1 MLDQRIKLGK
11 NVLVSLIEQIPN
23 DLTGIER
30 LNFISQLLAKQPE
43 DVHHQAR
50 QAVECLLTT
59 MQSKE
64 ASDLDFGSIGG
75 NGLIWYRIAGSKS
88 PDPEIGTLSLDESDI
103 LLLNLL
109 MPEARQELWKNRQLE
124 FSYELISGAG
134 RQRFRSAVYLDLD
147 HLAINFRRIN
157 PEVRPF
163 QGLGLHRTAARLL
176 SLEFESRGLV
186 LITGITGSGKST
198 TLDTI
203 NDANNH
209 HSHGHIVIISDPL
222 EYIHVSQKCLV
233 RHREVGR
240 DVRSFKE
247 GTIQALRQDPDIIL
261 IGEMRDPD
269 TIATVLEA
277 ADSGHKLFTTLHT
290 SSAVESIDRIL
301 GESAPLEQNRIR
313 ERLANVLT
321 CVISQKLIPSL
332 DGKLVLA
339 KEVMVAN
346 VAVRAAI
353 RNNHT
358 DEIYQI
364 IQQCGNEGM
373 ITMEQD
379 LARLYK
385 GRMISYEEAINNANN
400 KKRFE
405 EVVRYDRQQV

>member
-1 MLDQRIKLGK
+1 MLDQRIKLAK
-11 NVLVSLIEQIPN
+11 QMMVSLIEQIPN
-23 DLTGIER
+23 DLAGLER
-30 LNFISQLLAKQPE
+30 LDFISQMLAKQAE
-43 DVHHQAR
+43 DVRHHLR
-50 QAVECLLTT
+50 QAVECLLVT

-64 ASDLDFGSIGG
+64 ASDLDFGSVGS
-75 NGLIWYRIAGSKS
+75 NGMIWYRVHGRKS
-88 PDPEIGTLSLDESDI
+88 PDPEVGTLSLDETDL

-109 MPEARQELWKNRQLE
+109 TPGARETLWKNRQLE
-124 FSYELISGAG
+124 FSYELISPSG
-134 RQRFRSAVYLDLD
+134 RQRFRSAMYLDLD
-147 HLAINFRRIN
+147 HLAINYRRIN

-163 QGLGLHRTAARLL
+163 QGLGLHRQAARLL
-176 SLEFESRGLV
+176 SLSFESRGLV

-203 NDANNH
+203 IDANNH
-209 HSHGHIVIISDPL
+209 HTDGHIVIISDPL

-240 DVRSFKE
+240 DVQSFKD
-247 GTIQALRQDPDIIL
+247 GTIQALRQDPDIIV

-277 ADSGHKLFTTLHT
+277 ADSGHKVFATLHT

-301 GESAPLEQNRIR
+301 GESAPSEQARIR
-313 ERLANVLT
+313 ERLASVLT
-321 CVISQKLIPSL
+321 CVISQKLIPGL

-346 VAVRAAI
+346 VPVRAAI

-364 IQQCGNEGM
+364 IQQCGTEGM
-373 ITMEQD
+373 ITLEQD

-385 GRMISYEEAINNANN
+385 SRIISYEEALSNANN

-405 EVVRYDRQQV
+405 DVVRYDRPHA

>member
-1 MLDQRIKLGK
+1 MIDQRIQIAK
-11 NVLVSLIEQIPN
+11 NMLAGLIEQITSR
-23 DLTGIER
+23 LEGIER
-30 LNFISQLLAKQPE
+30 LIFIGQLLDKQPE
-43 DVHHQAR
+43 EVHHQLR
-50 QAVECLLTT
+50 QAVDCLLTT
-59 MQSKE
+59 MQSKD
-64 ASDLDFGSIGG
+64 ASDLDFGSVGG
-75 NGLIWYRIAGSKS
+75 NGMIWYRVYGRKS
-88 PDPEIGTLSLDESDI
+88 PDAEIGTFSLDETDI
-103 LLLNLL
+103 LQLNLL
-109 MPEARQELWKNRQLE
+109 MPVAREELWKNRQLE
-124 FSYELISGAG
+124 FSYELISQAG
-134 RQRFRSAVYLDLD
+134 RQRFRSAVYLDLN
-147 HLAINFRRIN
+147 HLAVNFRRIN

-163 QGLGLHRTAARLL
+163 QGLGLHRNVARLL
-176 SLEFESRGLV
+176 SLEFEQRGLV

-203 NDANNH
+203 IDANNQ
-209 HSHGHIVIISDPL
+209 HSNGHIVIISDPL

-247 GTIQALRQDPDIIL
+247 GTIQALRQDPDIIV

-277 ADSGHKLFTTLHT
+277 ADSGHKVFATLHT
-290 SSAVESIDRIL
+290 SSAVESVDRIL
-301 GESAPLEQNRIR
+301 GESQPLEQTRIR

-321 CVISQKLIPSL
+321 CVISQKLVPSL
-332 DGKLVLA
+332 DGKLILA

-346 VAVRAAI
+346 VSVRSAI

-364 IQQCGNEGM
+364 IQQGGNEGM

-385 GRMISYEEAINNANN
+385 NHMISYEEALNNANN

-405 EVVRYDRQQV
+405 DVVRYDRQRV

>member
-1 MLDQRIKLGK
+1 MLDQRIKLAK
-11 NVLVSLIEQIPN
+11 QALVGLIEQIPN
-23 DLTGIER
+23 NLTGIER
-30 LNFISQLLAKQPE
+30 LNFISQLLARQPE
-43 DVHHQAR
+43 DVHHQLR
-50 QAVECLLTT
+50 QAVECLLVA

-64 ASDLDFGSIGG
+64 ASDLDFGSIGS
-75 NGLIWYRIAGSKS
+75 NGMVWFRVYGSKS
-88 PDPEIGTLSLDESDI
+88 PVPEIDTLSLDETDI

-109 MPEARQELWKNRQLE
+109 APKAHEELWNNRQLE
-124 FSYELISGAG
+124 FSYELISPGG
-134 RQRFRSAVYLDLD
+134 RQRFRSAVYLDLN

-163 QGLGLHRTAARLL
+163 QALGLHRNVSRLL
-176 SLEFESRGLV
+176 SLEFESRGLI

-203 NDANNH
+203 IDANNH
-209 HSHGHIVIISDPL
+209 HSDGHIVIISDPL
-222 EYIHVSQKCLV
+222 EYIHVSRKCLV

-240 DVRSFKE
+240 DVRSFKD
-247 GTIQALRQDPDIIL
+247 GTIQALRQDPDIIV

-277 ADSGHKLFTTLHT
+277 ADSGHKVFATLHT
-290 SSAVESIDRIL
+290 SSSVESVDRIL
-301 GESAPLEQNRIR
+301 GESPPLEQMRIR

-321 CVISQKLIPSL
+321 CVISQKLIPGR
-332 DGKLVLA
+332 DRKLVLA

-346 VAVRAAI
+346 VSVRAAI

-364 IQQCGNEGM
+364 IQQCGSEGM

-379 LARLYK
+379 LARLFK
-385 GRMISYEEAINNANN
+385 SRIISYDEALNNANN

-405 EVVRYDRQQV
+405 DVVRYDRQSA